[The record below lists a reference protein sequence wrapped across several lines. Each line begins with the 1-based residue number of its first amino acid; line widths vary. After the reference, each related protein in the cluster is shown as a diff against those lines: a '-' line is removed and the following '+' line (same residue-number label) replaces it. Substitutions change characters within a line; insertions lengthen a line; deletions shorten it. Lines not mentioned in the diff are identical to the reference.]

1 MASLSISSNGAS
13 YFGQDS
19 PRELRDLERNASR
32 ATSEQMAKAAS
43 YLQEAFSGQY
53 YAWFGGWALK
63 LRGSRRET
71 RDLDLLVLANDVG
84 QVRATLAPFAWAI
97 LSYYEMTGS
106 IQERMFVDIGENG
119 QLVGADIVLSGQLN
133 TPVLGQEDSF
143 ELIRPR
149 FRTPQG
155 EEVPVIFLTWQV
167 EGKLGTWMSRKKN
180 SDFEDLEFL
189 FRTYGSTIREWS
201 AYLSE
206 EGRREF
212 YEVYKASVSDKK
224 SRKDM
229 KRTLG
234 LD

>member
-1 MASLSISSNGAS
+1 MML
-13 YFGQDS
+13 
-19 PRELRDLERNASR
+19 
-32 ATSEQMAKAAS
+32 AK
-43 YLQEAFSGQY
+43 
-53 YAWFGGWALK
+53 
-63 LRGSRRET
+63 
-71 RDLDLLVLANDVG
+71 
-84 QVRATLAPFAWAI
+84 VRATLAPFAWAI

-106 IQERMFVDIGENG
+106 IQERMFVDIDENG

-224 SRKDM
+224 IRKDM
-229 KRTLG
+229 KGTLG